1 MLLKWLDA
9 REATAA
15 GIALADDFHLQSAS
29 KVPRARV
36 KDGGQRPQE
45 PELQKFLLKFLQRVD
60 QAAQPL
66 QLNVFTRAKLANSFK
81 WRLREKGVEQGLVDE
96 LTQALIVRLAT
107 DKPGTVRAEVVTTL
121 D

>member
-29 KVPRARV
+29 NVPRARI

-45 PELQKFLLKFLQRVD
+45 PELQKFLLKSRLKKKKLLITKNTQEKKRNISFLKNIWIASLV
-60 QAAQPL
+60 L
-66 QLNVFTRAKLANSFK
+66 FVY
-81 WRLREKGVEQGLVDE
+81 GL
-96 LTQALIVRLAT
+96 LKIF
-107 DKPGTVRAEVVTTL
+107 
-121 D
+121 